1 MLTEIYKNCE
11 IWQTGYNLERRNFLL
26 SSRQLIWIIIS
37 SVQLLY
43 VPLLYVWYGYIV
55 VKGLLM

>member
-1 MLTEIYKNCE
+1 MLTEIYKKCE

-37 SVQLLY
+37 NVQLLY